1 MSMLWRHVLRILSC
15 RSALLTAIAI
25 AMVLATGCS
34 TEEKWIQR
42 RPDTAPFS
50 SALAWLGEEPETF
63 SPTILQVASTE
74 GLDPQVAN
82 DRQQLLS
89 LLQNDPAARQ
99 PEQLEFA
106 LSELTAYEGDRL
118 AKKDT
123 NQAVGYYAQS
133 LIHGYRALSGAP
145 HRRTAGTTQQYNQSL
160 ESLLRLLR
168 SRNLVCPG
176 TRIQLPA
183 SHGVCS
189 IAVEFHSKRWTQ
201 ADFQNFEFANDYQ
214 VLGLRNHYYTSG
226 VGVPLIA
233 TRLHPDRDHAED
245 KHYPQKL
252 CYPLTAFVRV
262 EETTVSLPNEGSVP
276 GLTRLVLELHD
287 PMEHSDV
294 EIANNRMPLESD
306 LTTPLAFYLDQ
317 PELSEQSVSTLG
329 LLNPGSAKQ
338 LQGLYLLEPFD
349 PNRIPVV
356 MVHGL
361 WSSPAT
367 WMEMFNDLRSDPRIR
382 SRYQFWFYLYP
393 TGSPFWVSAADFR
406 NDLKAVRQTFDPEK
420 KNHALD
426 QMVVVGHSMGGLLS
440 RLQAVDS
447 GQDFWKIVSDRQ
459 FKELDADPEVKRYLS
474 DLFFFQPNTSIRRV
488 VTIGT
493 PHRGSRFVNGFTKWV
508 GGKLISL
515 PMQTLARR
523 QQLFRRNPN
532 FFRPQIAS
540 RVMTS
545 IDSLSPTSPILAQ
558 LLAAPSAP
566 WINYHNVVGD
576 QPHGGLNAWLSNRGD
591 GVVSLASARLDD
603 LPGLASQIVVP
614 QDHVT
619 LHRHPQSIEEV
630 RRVLLTQLQELD
642 PNSCESIVLPNAPP
656 MPPSIRLVSGIEE

>member
-1 MSMLWRHVLRILSC
+1 MPRTLSC
-15 RSALLTAIAI
+15 RSALLTSVA
-25 AMVLATGCS
+25 LATVLVSGCAS
-34 TEEKWIQR
+34 EEKWIQR
-42 RPDTAPFS
+42 RPDA
-50 SALAWLGEEPETF
+50 ALFATTLSWLGEEPENF
-63 SPTILQVASTE
+63 STATSQVASAK
-74 GLDPQVAN
+74 GLDPTAIG
-82 DRQQLLS
+82 DRKQLLS
-89 LLQNDPAARQ
+89 LLQNDPASRQ
-99 PEQLEFA
+99 PEQIEFA
-106 LSELTAYEGDRL
+106 LSELTAREGDRL
-118 AKKDT
+118 AKQDA
-123 NQAVGYYAQS
+123 NLAVGFYAES

-145 HRRTAGTTQQYNQSL
+145 HRRAAGTTQQYNQSL

-168 SRNLVCPG
+168 GRDLVQPG
-176 TRIQLPA
+176 TQVQLPS
-183 SHGVCS
+183 SHGACS
-189 IAVEFHSKRWTQ
+189 VSIEFHSKRWTQ
-201 ADFQNFEFANDYQ
+201 ADFQRFEFANDYQ
-214 VLGLRNHYYTSG
+214 VLGLRNHYHTSG

-233 TRLHPDRDHAED
+233 IRLHPDRDHAED

-262 EETTVSLPNEGSVP
+262 EETTVSLPNEGTVP
-276 GLTRLVLELHD
+276 GMTRLVLELHD
-287 PMEHSDV
+287 PMEHGDV
-294 EIANNRMPLESD
+294 KIAGRRIPLESD

-329 LLNPGSAKQ
+329 LLNPGSVKQ

-367 WMEMFNDLRSDPRIR
+367 WMEMFNDLRSDPRLR

-406 NDLKAVRQTFDPEK
+406 NDLKAVRQTFDPEHK
-420 KNHALD
+420 DRALD
-426 QMVVVGHSMGGLLS
+426 QMVIVGHSMGGLVS

-447 GQDFWKIVSDRQ
+447 GQDFWNIVSDRQ
-459 FKELDADPEVKRYLS
+459 FTELDADPEVKKYLS
-474 DLFFFQPNTSIRRV
+474 DLFFFQPNPSIRRV

-493 PHRGSRFVNGFTKWV
+493 PHRGSRFANGVTKWI

-515 PMQTLARR
+515 PMQTMARR

-540 RVMTS
+540 HVMTS

-566 WINYHNVVGD
+566 WIDYHNVVGD
-576 QPHGGLNAWLSNRGD
+576 QPQDSWNTLLSSRGD
-591 GVVSLASARLDD
+591 GVVSLKSARLDD

-642 PNSCESIVLPNAPP
+642 PKARATVVLPNAPP
-656 MPPSIRLVSGIEE
+656 MPQSTPPSIRLVSGTEE